1 MKRDTLNR
9 REKIKNLILEK
20 GLWSLNKDELARNF
34 QVSRPTIYNDIKSIL
49 SEIPDD
55 KIEEIGYELNQSF
68 KEALSISRRLLKNE
82 EDSFKLKAIDVLTKA
97 IDRYST
103 FLEAFGKKPK
113 IAETLNFEQEPRER
127 IIFFFSN
134 VENFVEWCKVNG
146 KTEALKAW
154 EEFKEEE
161 LKIQRMKQKERYV
174 NVGEKPDVQLFN
186 DFLEDKEKQDN
197 LQP

>member
-1 MKRDTLNR
+1 MKRETLDR
-9 REKIKNLILEK
+9 REKIKNLILDK
-20 GLWSLNKDELARNF
+20 GLWSLNKEELARDF
-34 QVSRPTIYNDIKSIL
+34 RVSRPTIYNDIKAIL

-82 EDSFKLKAIDVLTKA
+82 EDSFKLKAIDVLTKV

-113 IAETLNFEQEPRER
+113 IVETLNILQEPKER
-127 IIFFFSN
+127 IIFFLSN
-134 VENFVEWCKVNG
+134 VENFVEWLKING

-174 NVGEKPDVQLFN
+174 NEGEKPDLRLFI
-186 DFLEDKEKQDN
+186 DFLDSDYKQDN
-197 LQP
+197 KS

>member
-1 MKRDTLNR
+1 MKRETLNR
-9 REKIKNLILEK
+9 RAKIKNLILEK
-20 GLWSLNKDELARNF
+20 GLWSLNKDELARDF
-34 QVSRPTIYNDIKSIL
+34 RVSRPTIYNDIKAIL

-113 IAETLNFEQEPRER
+113 IVETLNILQEPKER
-127 IIFFFSN
+127 IIFFLSN
-134 VENFVEWCKVNG
+134 VENFVEWLNIKG

-154 EEFKEEE
+154 DEFKEEK

-174 NVGEKPDVQLFN
+174 NEGEKPDVKLFI
-186 DFLEDKEKQDN
+186 DFLDDDYKQDN
-197 LQP
+197 KS